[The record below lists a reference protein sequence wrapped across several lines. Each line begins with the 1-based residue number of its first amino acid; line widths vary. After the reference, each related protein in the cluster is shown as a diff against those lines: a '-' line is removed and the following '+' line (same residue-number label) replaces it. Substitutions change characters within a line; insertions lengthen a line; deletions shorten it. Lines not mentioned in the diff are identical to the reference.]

1 MVRLA
6 VNWLARIAAVLV
18 VALSASAAEAQYP
31 NRPIRII
38 VPFPPGGAPDLQTR
52 IIAQRLSELLG
63 QPIVADNRPGSNGN
77 IAGDLAAKAAPDG
90 YTVLLG
96 QDSMFVT
103 NPFIYPKM
111 PFDPMKDLVPVTSTA
126 MNEFFLSVN
135 PNVPVRTFPEFID
148 YVKKANP
155 PIPFSSAG
163 NGSFHQLGMEMLK
176 QRAGLNMIH
185 VPYRGG
191 TPAAMAAV
199 AGEVQA
205 FMSGASLVA
214 QMKTGK
220 LRGIATTGLQRSPLY
235 PDLPA
240 IAEFYPGY
248 ELKVWFGFF
257 VPVGTPEPIIARLRV
272 EANKVLAEPEVAEKL
287 RNAGGLRPYVTTP
300 EEFARQVRSDYEK
313 YGKLIKEIGVTAD

>member
-1 MVRLA
+1 V
-6 VNWLARIAAVLV
+6 
-18 VALSASAAEAQYP
+18 
-31 NRPIRII
+31 
-38 VPFPPGGAPDLQTR
+38 
-52 IIAQRLSELLG
+52 
-63 QPIVADNRPGSNGN
+63 
-77 IAGDLAAKAAPDG
+77 K
-90 YTVLLG
+90 
-96 QDSMFVT
+96 
-103 NPFIYPKM
+103 
-111 PFDPMKDLVPVTSTA
+111 
-126 MNEFFLSVN
+126 
-135 PNVPVRTFPEFID
+135 TFPEFID

-176 QRAGLNMIH
+176 QRAGLQMIH

-191 TPAAMAAV
+191 TPAATAAV

-220 LRGIATTGLQRSPLY
+220 LRGIATTALQRSPLY
-235 PDLPA
+235 PDLPS

-257 VPVGTPEPIIARLRV
+257 VPVGTPEPIIARLRA
-272 EANKVLAEPEVAEKL
+272 ETNKVLAEPEVAEKL

-300 EEFARQVRSDYEK
+300 EEFAKQVRSDYEK
-313 YGKLIKEIGVTAD
+313 YGKLIKDIGVTAD

>member
-1 MVRLA
+1 MT
-6 VNWLARIAAVLV
+6 WLLRAAAMLLLV
-18 VALSASAAEAQYP
+18 MFASAAQAQYP

-63 QPIVADNRPGSNGN
+63 QPIVTDNRPGSNGV

-135 PNVPVRTFPEFID
+135 PSVPVKTFPEFID
-148 YVKKANP
+148 YVKKADP
-155 PIPFSSAG
+155 PIPFGSAG

-191 TPAAMAAV
+191 TPAATAAV
-199 AGEVQA
+199 AGGGQA
-205 FMSGASLVA
+205 FMSGSSLVA
-214 QMKTGK
+214 QLRTGK
-220 LRGIATTGLQRSPLY
+220 LRGLATTGATRSPLY

-248 ELKVWFGFF
+248 ELKVWFGFY
-257 VPVGTPEPIIARLRV
+257 VPTGTPEPVISRLR
-272 EANKVLAEPEVAEKL
+272 EETNRVLAEPDVAEKL
-287 RNAGGLRPYVTTP
+287 RNAGGLRPYITTP
-300 EEFARQVRSDYEK
+300 EEFARQVRNDYEK
-313 YGKLIKEIGVTAD
+313 YGKLIRAIGAKVD